1 MINEAIKEKEVQ
13 YIEYLK
19 RHSVNIRKAFDI
31 YGAFI
36 ARLLYCNL
44 EELNVRIN
52 NHDASKYSDAEF
64 NAYRKRFFPVDE
76 SEAITD
82 DSDEFKNAWE
92 HHYLANSH
100 HPEHYFKYGS
110 PHEMPNIDIAE
121 MILDWIAMSYE
132 FGDTAY
138 SYYDS
143 SSKSSIMHPNT
154 KFKVEYLLHELRYFD
169 DDNKISKLIT

>member
-1 MINEAIKEKEVQ
+1 MSDAIKEKEVQ

-19 RHSVNIRKAFDI
+19 NHAINIRRAFDT
-31 YGAFI
+31 YGVFI
-36 ARLLYCNL
+36 ARLLYCNIGEL
-44 EELNVRIN
+44 EVRIN
-52 NHDASKYSDAEF
+52 NHDQSKYSNAEF
-64 NAYRKRFFPVDE
+64 NAYRKRFFPVNDE
-76 SEAITD
+76 ESLTD
-82 DSDEFKNAWE
+82 DSEEFNAAWE

-100 HPEHYFKYGS
+100 HPEHYFKLGS

-143 SSKSSIMHPNT
+143 SSKPGILHPNT
-154 KFKVEYLLHELRYFD
+154 KFKVEYILHELRYFD
-169 DDNKISKLIT
+169 KDSRADKK